1 MKRFSIIMMCIATL
15 AFASCSS
22 SSFGTA
28 NTSSTTAA
36 KDSGKTSARALVS
49 LYNSYKSTGTINLG
63 NPTDLTAAL
72 NLATAYTNFRNNQ
85 ADPNYK
91 KAFATGMVAAG
102 AGLITTANVNTII
115 DKMNTLT
122 GLNVNAATIT
132 NSVGTATAIIQL
144 LQALGSAPLAQ

>member
-1 MKRFSIIMMCIATL
+1 MKKFSIIMMCFATL

-22 SSFGTA
+22 SSLGTSNSA
-28 NTSSTTAA
+28 SSTAA

-63 NPTDLTAAL
+63 TPTDLTAAL
-72 NLATAYTNFRNNQ
+72 NLATAYTKFRNNQ